1 MTDNENTPNTEA
13 EVTAELAKP
22 TDISEYVAE
31 RTEQAEADRPPEDE
45 VDVATKQLQDKYP
58 ELKEAKKAS
67 RYERLKRARDQYKA
81 ETDAKQQRIDELEQK
96 YERGEHHE
104 AETAPSS
111 QSDGDTARLESS
123 LESAKLLYGGAFDQA
138 YQAFVEHCQK
148 TGDKAAYE
156 QVMSAGDVGQAL
168 VQWHDQ
174 MGNPSPSPEA
184 YEAAIQQG
192 RQEQDFQQQL
202 AARDEQIRAQAEL
215 SLRIETFAAQNPD
228 FHQAIDEA
236 AFMYEGVNAPVF
248 QDLVRRSP
256 LAPEILYLLSKDV
269 FSDNSLG
276 ILEQVQGAANDP
288 IAQARLVGALE
299 QVIYVSRKGGSAPL
313 PRATKAPP
321 PLSQVRGG
329 ANPPRDLH
337 SLAKSDSAD
346 DYIRARRSAS

>member
-1 MTDNENTPNTEA
+1 MTDNENTPEA
-13 EVTAELAKP
+13 EATAELAKP
-22 TDISEYVAE
+22 EDVTAYV
-31 RTEQAEADRPPEDE
+31 EQRQEDEADARPPEDE

-104 AETAPSS
+104 AETAPSP

-148 TGDKAAYE
+148 TGDKAAYD

-174 MGNPSPSPEA
+174 QGNPTPSPEA
-184 YEAAIQQG
+184 YEAAVQQG

-202 AARDEQIRAQAEL
+202 AARDAEVRAQAEL
-215 SLRIETFAAQNPD
+215 NLRVEQFAAQNPG
-228 FHQAIDEA
+228 FHEAINDA
-236 AFMYEGVNAPVF
+236 AFMYEDVNAPVF
-248 QDLVRRSP
+248 GDLVRRSP
-256 LAPEILYLLSKDV
+256 LAPEILYLMSKDV
-269 FSDNSLG
+269 YSDNSLG
-276 ILEQVQGAANDP
+276 ILEQVQAAQSDP

-299 QVIYVSRKGGSAPL
+299 QVIFVSRKGGSAPM

-329 ANPPRDLH
+329 ATPPRDLH
-337 SLAKSDSAD
+337 SLASKGDDAS
-346 DYIRARRSAS
+346 DYIRARRGAV